1 MPWMIGL
8 IVLLGGLFL
17 AVQVVRAQGRE
28 KEAGITVERMVRAS
42 NAEIERMLERIE
54 TRPAPEMKMGAM
66 CYDMC
71 MPPPVTEYVCP
82 VCGEKTLYPVPEGHW
97 STPLNSLEDL
107 RRMQAQAQME
117 AGKRGASVE
126 LDETAYCRNCRPAAV
141 DHPAAVLVVRLPDGR
156 QTRTENF
163 AEDDLGLLRDFFAG
177 KDVKV
182 GPQDDEMPLKESLPR
197 LRELLGMGE

>member
-8 IVLLGGLFL
+8 IVLLGGLVL
-17 AVQVVRAQGRE
+17 AVQVVRVHGRE
-28 KEAGITVERMVRAS
+28 AEAGITVEGMARAS

-82 VCGEKTLYPVPEGHW
+82 VCGEKTLYPVPKGQW
-97 STPLNSLEDL
+97 STPLNFLEDL
-107 RRMQAQAQME
+107 RGMQAQAQME
-117 AGKRGASVE
+117 AVKRGASVE
-126 LDETAYCRNCRPAAV
+126 LDEKAYCRNCRPEAV
-141 DHPAAVLVVRLPDGR
+141 ERPAAVLVVQLPDGR

-163 AEDDLGLLRDFFAG
+163 TEGDLGLLRDFFAG

-182 GPQDDEMPLKESLPR
+182 GDQDDEMPLKESLPR
-197 LRELLGMGE
+197 LRELLGMAE

>member
-8 IVLLGGLFL
+8 IVLLGGLVL
-17 AVQVVRAQGRE
+17 AVQVVRVHGRE
-28 KEAGITVERMVRAS
+28 AEAGITVEGMARAS

-82 VCGEKTLYPVPEGHW
+82 VCGEKTLYPVLEGDW

-107 RRMQAQAQME
+107 RRMQAQSQGE

-126 LDETAYCRNCRPAAV
+126 LDEKAYCRNCQPTAEA
-141 DHPAAVLVVRLPDGR
+141 HPAAVLVVRLPDGR
-156 QTRTENF
+156 QTRTEDF
-163 AEDDLGLLRDFFAG
+163 TEDDLGLLRDFFAG

-182 GPQDDEMPLKESLPR
+182 GAQDDEMPLKESLPR
-197 LRELLGMGE
+197 LRELLGMAK

>member
-17 AVQVVRAQGRE
+17 AVQMVRAQGRE

-126 LDETAYCRNCRPAAV
+126 LDEMAYCRNCRPAAV

-156 QTRTENF
+156 QTRTEDF

-182 GPQDDEMPLKESLPR
+182 GPQEDEMPLKESLPR